1 MKNQYQ
7 ISTEDLNL
15 ISRVITG
22 EADSGETELFE
33 KRMNTESGF
42 PSKVEEVR
50 LLITGVR
57 EVNLAASLKEWHE
70 KMNTSNVPD
79 QSKGKIRS
87 LKYIIPAAV
96 AALIIIVTGIWFM
109 INPGPQENIY
119 SQYYKPDPGLPTV
132 MSANSDY
139 AFKQG
144 MVYYKSEQY
153 SQAIEQWSPLLET
166 EPENDTLLYYMAQ
179 AYLALGLIDDAR
191 KPLEKIFTL
200 SESEYLGKAAWYLGL
215 IYLKEN
221 NKEEGKALILQSD
234 HQQKEKIL
242 SEMK

>member
-1 MKNQYQ
+1 
-7 ISTEDLNL
+7 
-15 ISRVITG
+15 
-22 EADSGETELFE
+22 
-33 KRMNTESGF
+33 
-42 PSKVEEVR
+42 
-50 LLITGVR
+50 
-57 EVNLAASLKEWHE
+57 
-70 KMNTSNVPD
+70 
-79 QSKGKIRS
+79 
-87 LKYIIPAAV
+87 
-96 AALIIIVTGIWFM
+96 
-109 INPGPQENIY
+109 
-119 SQYYKPDPGLPTV
+119 

-191 KPLEKIFTL
+191 KPFEKILTL